1 MMNAHG
7 KAPEHAIEFFHGY
20 TYSGHPVS
28 CAAAIAT
35 LELFQEENLFA
46 RAGEMGPVLG
56 DAMHSALKGLP
67 NVISI
72 RSLGLAAVV
81 ELSPIAGLPGKRAF
95 DVFMDCFHRGVLVR
109 HAADNLVFAPPF
121 IVEKSHID
129 TMVNVLADAI
139 KRNA

>member
-1 MMNAHG
+1 
-7 KAPEHAIEFFHGY
+7 
-20 TYSGHPVS
+20 
-28 CAAAIAT
+28 
-35 LELFQEENLFA
+35 
-46 RAGEMGPVLG
+46 
-56 DAMHSALKGLP
+56 MHSALKGVP

-81 ELSPIAGLPGKRAF
+81 ELSPIAGLPGTRAF